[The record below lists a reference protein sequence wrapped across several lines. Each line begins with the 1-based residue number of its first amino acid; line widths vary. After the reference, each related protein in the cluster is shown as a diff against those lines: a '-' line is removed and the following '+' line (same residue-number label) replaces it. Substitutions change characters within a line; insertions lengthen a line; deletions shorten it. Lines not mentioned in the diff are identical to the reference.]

1 MIPGLGGMSPS
12 LSMAQTDQN
21 QQTANNRS
29 RGAEGGTGQRSSVL
43 VNFAQEGSSLTASAD
58 GGSKVP
64 SWLWAALIAGGAGLI
79 IWALKRRGA
88 A

>member
-1 MIPGLGGMSPS
+1 MIGLGGMSPS
-12 LSMAQTDQN
+12 LSMAQTDQTS
-21 QQTANNRS
+21 QTASNRT
-29 RGAEGGTGQRSSVL
+29 RGGEGGTGQRSSVF

-64 SWLWAALIAGGAGLI
+64 LWMWAVLIGGAAMLGLWA
-79 IWALKRRGA
+79 WKRRA